1 MPQDESQ
8 PASTGIRRSVHSRF
22 LGAYIPAVIVTLA
35 FFIAVFEIF
44 TYRTAVSDLSQKA
57 QRIGTNLSVVLAH
70 PLARS
75 DLSSVTALLNNVIQD
90 EDVAE
95 VAVSRPDKT
104 TLHREM
110 RPDAHPNPSLSVNR
124 PIKLGSD
131 LGTTTLGTVHIIMSD
146 SRVTSA
152 RRSRLYFIAF
162 LSVLLLVAMAIV
174 GSVVY
179 RRTIGTSLN
188 QLIQVINQ
196 TEHGSDA
203 KELTV
208 QRNDEIG
215 EVFRAFNRMRDR
227 QRQHDQDLDNVR
239 AGLEKRVRER
249 TMELKSAHDAAL
261 SANRTKSQFLA
272 NMSHEFRTPLNSIIG
287 FSEILASGIVS
298 DPKMLTEYAND
309 IRESGQHLLTLTNDL
324 LDLSKAEAG
333 KLELHESL
341 MDVTSTLEAC
351 TNMVRNSAQEK
362 GLTVSISVPASS
374 PTISGDERKIRQM
387 ILNLLSNAVK
397 YTPQGGTITLSS
409 RPSPDG
415 GLILAVQDTGIGIAQ
430 KDQERVL
437 QPFVQV
443 NSAYTRKQAGTGL
456 GLPLVRILAELHGG
470 YLTLSS
476 TPGSGTLV
484 SIHLPAS
491 RVQYD
496 SRISLTGSPGKV
508 SQLETK

>member
-215 EVFRAFNRMRDR
+215 
-227 QRQHDQDLDNVR
+227 
-239 AGLEKRVRER
+239 
-249 TMELKSAHDAAL
+249 
-261 SANRTKSQFLA
+261 
-272 NMSHEFRTPLNSIIG
+272 
-287 FSEILASGIVS
+287 
-298 DPKMLTEYAND
+298 
-309 IRESGQHLLTLTNDL
+309 
-324 LDLSKAEAG
+324 
-333 KLELHESL
+333 
-341 MDVTSTLEAC
+341 
-351 TNMVRNSAQEK
+351 
-362 GLTVSISVPASS
+362 
-374 PTISGDERKIRQM
+374 
-387 ILNLLSNAVK
+387 
-397 YTPQGGTITLSS
+397 
-409 RPSPDG
+409 
-415 GLILAVQDTGIGIAQ
+415 
-430 KDQERVL
+430 
-437 QPFVQV
+437 
-443 NSAYTRKQAGTGL
+443 
-456 GLPLVRILAELHGG
+456 
-470 YLTLSS
+470 
-476 TPGSGTLV
+476 
-484 SIHLPAS
+484 
-491 RVQYD
+491 
-496 SRISLTGSPGKV
+496 
-508 SQLETK
+508 